1 MMAAEDRGPWW
12 RLIALLLVLI
22 LVAMDLL
29 VWQFSGGTDVADAFR
44 DMMIG
49 AALAFGLAC
58 LALLL
63 VSLGTL
69 HRHMR
74 WREQVF
80 GLALFAGLGL
90 SAAAWQLGDSIAA
103 LREQAGILL
112 VGLSAA
118 MAASG
123 LVLGLLL
130 ALVTGRQHVADP
142 LLDMH
147 STGGDVSLEIED

>member
-1 MMAAEDRGPWW
+1 MMAAEDKGPWW

-29 VWQFSGGTDVADAFR
+29 VWQFSGGADVLDAFR
-44 DMMIG
+44 NMMIG

-63 VSLGTL
+63 VSLGTM

-80 GLALFAGLGL
+80 GLALFTGLGL
-90 SAAAWQLGDSIAA
+90 SAAAWQLGDSIST
-103 LREQAGILL
+103 LREQAGMLL

-118 MAASG
+118 LAASG

-130 ALVTGRQHVADP
+130 ALVTGRKHVSDP

>member
-1 MMAAEDRGPWW
+1 MMAADDRGPWW

-22 LVAMDLL
+22 LIAMDLL
-29 VWQFSGGTDVADAFR
+29 VWQFSGGTDVLDAFR
-44 DMMIG
+44 DMMNG
-49 AALAFGLAC
+49 AALAFGLAS

-80 GLALFAGLGL
+80 GLALFTGLGL
-90 SAAAWQLGDSIAA
+90 SAAAWQLGDSIST
-103 LREQAGILL
+103 LREQAGMLL

-118 MAASG
+118 LAASG

-130 ALVTGRQHVADP
+130 GVVKCLV
-142 LLDMH
+142 
-147 STGGDVSLEIED
+147 